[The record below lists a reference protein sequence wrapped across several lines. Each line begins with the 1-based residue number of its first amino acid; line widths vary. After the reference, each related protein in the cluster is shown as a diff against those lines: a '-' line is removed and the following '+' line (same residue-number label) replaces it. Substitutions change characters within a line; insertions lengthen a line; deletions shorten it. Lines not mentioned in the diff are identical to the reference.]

1 MEELKELVRVMR
13 SLSPDVCNKI
23 EYLYVD
29 LGSLNDSDPPA
40 PITGATGGQT
50 FTHTH
55 FTDNIIRLGVNYQF
69 H

>member
-1 MEELKELVRVMR
+1 VGSGTEGKLLI
-13 SLSPDVCNKI
+13 PGWTYKI

-55 FTDNIIRLGVNYQF
+55 FIDNIIRVGLNYQF